1 MIDLILQKN
10 NIMRSKKKKQY
21 AGNFYVMDHGG
32 ENFNE
37 IKKVFGT
44 DVKFPEKKR

>member
-1 MIDLILQKN
+1 
-10 NIMRSKKKKQY
+10 
-21 AGNFYVMDHGG
+21 MDHGG

-44 DVKFPEKKR
+44 DVKFPEKKV